1 MKMLLDLAPN
11 EMVRT
16 HLKEWDVPGGVPD
29 EMFQLRT
36 GDKIHLGPFGHLVRE
51 LHFNASENGLHDYLW
66 LPELV
71 EDVCKAYQKKYGH
84 NLKPHYL
91 SVLHPCIVWFEAD
104 IVYEKGVLETA
115 LSYAYTSVRDLPPDG
130 NATFGIDC
138 DGKSVSEVGHCQNRV
153 SAARADVIPKKRV
166 CDSAR
171 LFIAVNPVLRSL
183 KP

>member
-1 MKMLLDLAPN
+1 
-11 EMVRT
+11 

-36 GDKIHLGPFGHLVRE
+36 GDKIHWGPFGHLVRE

-84 NLKPHYL
+84 DLKPHYL

-138 DGKSVSEVGHCQNRV
+138 DGKSVSR
-153 SAARADVIPKKRV
+153 SAIARIEFLQPGQM
-166 CDSAR
+166 
-171 LFIAVNPVLRSL
+171 
-183 KP
+183 